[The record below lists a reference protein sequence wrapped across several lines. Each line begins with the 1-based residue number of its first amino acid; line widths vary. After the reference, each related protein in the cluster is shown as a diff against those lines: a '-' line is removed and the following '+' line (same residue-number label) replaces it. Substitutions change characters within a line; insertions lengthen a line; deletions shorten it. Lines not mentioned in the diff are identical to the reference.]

1 MSTEDDDAPTGS
13 PPADWQTITPDRSW
27 AEVTRHRGAART
39 ARAEARAASERL
51 AAAEAK
57 VAELSAAAGR
67 VGELEAQLARTSTRL
82 GMARAGVVDDDLADV
97 AEQRHSRYAATA
109 GKDAL
114 GLSEWLT
121 GPAKE
126 DAIMGRLLG
135 QAAAPQT
142 PAAPTQPAA
151 RAPMLPSPT
160 PTPTATPATSA
171 EDVARLRA
179 TNGGRI
185 PSAMQ
190 ASMGTLINPAD
201 LLRR

>member
-1 MSTEDDDAPTGS
+1 MSTPDDDDAPIGS

-57 VAELSAAAGR
+57 VAELSTAAGR
-67 VGELEAQLARTSTRL
+67 VSELEAQLARTSTRL
-82 GMARAGVVDDDLADV
+82 GMARAGVLDDDIADV
-97 AEQRHSRYAATA
+97 AETRHTRYAAAA

-114 GLSEWLT
+114 PLDQWLA

-126 DAIMGRLLG
+126 DPIMGRLLG
-135 QAAAPQT
+135 QAAAPPA
-142 PAAPTQPAA
+142 PAAPPAA
-151 RAPMLPSPT
+151 AKAPVLPSPT
-160 PTPTATPATSA
+160 PTPTATQATTA

-179 TNGGRI
+179 ANGGRI

-190 ASMGTLINPAD
+190 ASMGTLINPGD

>member
-1 MSTEDDDAPTGS
+1 MSTEDDDGPTGT

-27 AEVTRHRGAART
+27 AEVTRHRGAARM
-39 ARAEARAASERL
+39 ARAEAKAAGERL

-57 VAELSAAAGR
+57 VAELSTAAGR
-67 VGELEAQLARTSTRL
+67 VSELEAQLARTSTRL

-97 AEQRHSRYAATA
+97 AEQRHTRYATAA

-114 GLSEWLT
+114 GLSEWLS

-126 DAIMGRLLG
+126 DPIMGRLLG
-135 QAAAPQT
+135 QVAAPPT
-142 PAAPTQPAA
+142 PAAPPPATK
-151 RAPMLPSPT
+151 APMLPSPT
-160 PTPTATPATSA
+160 PTPTATQATSA

-179 TNGGRI
+179 ANGGRI

-190 ASMGTLINPAD
+190 ASMGTLINPSD